1 MKAIRIA
8 ATGGPEVLLL
18 ADVGVGEP
26 GPGAVRV
33 RHGAVGVNFI
43 DTYHRRGLYPMPLPG
58 GLGLEAAGVVEA
70 LGEGVDGF
78 SVGDRVVYFVP
89 APGSYATHRIVPAE
103 WLVKLPGAID
113 AETAAA
119 LWLKACTVEFLVERC
134 ARVAAGDT
142 VLVHAAAGGVGLLL
156 TAWLKAIGA
165 TVLATVGSE
174 AKRALAAD
182 AGADHVLGYA
192 EVPARVRELTGG
204 EGVSVVFD
212 GVGKATFEPSLESL
226 RRRGLHVSYGNASGP
241 VGAVD
246 FAILARKG
254 SLFATRPTL
263 FDYYATPED
272 RAAGFAAVLAR
283 IADGTLRAHIGGR
296 YPLAEAARAHADL
309 EARSTTGSLLL
320 IP

>member
-1 MKAIRIA
+1 MKAIRFET
-8 ATGGPEVLLL
+8 TGGPEVLRL

-26 GPGAVRV
+26 GPGTVRV
-33 RHGAVGVNFI
+33 RHSAIGVNFI
-43 DTYHRRGLYPMPLPG
+43 DTYHRRGLYPLPLPS
-58 GLGLEAAGVVEA
+58 GLGLEAAGTVEA
-70 LGEGVDGF
+70 LGEGVTGL
-78 SVGDRVVYFVP
+78 SVGDRVVYFAP
-89 APGSYATHRIVPAE
+89 TPGSYATHRIVPAD
-103 WLVKLPGAID
+103 WLVKLPAVID
-113 AETAAA
+113 EGVAAA

-134 ARVAAGDT
+134 ARVRDGDP

-165 TVLATVGSE
+165 TVIATVGSE
-174 AKRALAAD
+174 AKRPLAEA
-182 AGADHVLGYA
+182 AGAQHVLAYG

-212 GVGKATFEPSLESL
+212 GVGKATFEPSLDSL
-226 RRRGLHVSYGNASGP
+226 RRRGLHVCYGNASGA
-241 VGAVD
+241 VGPVD

-309 EARSTTGSLLL
+309 EARATTGSLLL